1 MPPYLDCSRMP
12 FPFLDFPP
20 LPTNMPDSSRP
31 SAVSRASV
39 VNLKAVSSE
48 LLVWYRATP
57 RRPTRSQQEC
67 RPMSTYMPKPGEV
80 KGNWHVV
87 DATDQVLGRLAA
99 RISIILQGKHKPTYT
114 PHVDTGDFVIV
125 LNADKVKVTGK
136 KADVL
141 EYDTYS
147 RYPGGRNVY
156 SFKRMT
162 ELHPEKVIELAVR
175 RMLPKS
181 KMGRNILG
189 KLKIYRGT
197 EHPHQAQQPQEL
209 KIA

>member
-1 MPPYLDCSRMP
+1 
-12 FPFLDFPP
+12 
-20 LPTNMPDSSRP
+20 
-31 SAVSRASV
+31 
-39 VNLKAVSSE
+39 
-48 LLVWYRATP
+48 
-57 RRPTRSQQEC
+57 
-67 RPMSTYMPKPGEV
+67 MSTYMPKPGEI
-80 KGNWHVV
+80 KCDWHVV
-87 DATDQVLGRLAA
+87 DATDLVLGRLASKVA
-99 RISIILQGKHKPTYT
+99 LILQGKNKATYT

-147 RYPGGRNVY
+147 RYPGGRHLY
-156 SFKRMT
+156 SFKHM
-162 ELHPEKVIELAVR
+162 HANKPEKLLELAVR

-197 EHPHQAQQPQEL
+197 EHPHSAQQPKEL
-209 KIA
+209 KLFK

>member
-1 MPPYLDCSRMP
+1 
-12 FPFLDFPP
+12 
-20 LPTNMPDSSRP
+20 
-31 SAVSRASV
+31 
-39 VNLKAVSSE
+39 
-48 LLVWYRATP
+48 
-57 RRPTRSQQEC
+57 
-67 RPMSTYMPKPGEV
+67 MSTYMPKPGEI

-99 RISIILQGKHKPTYT
+99 RIAIILQGKHKATYT

-125 LNADKVKVTGK
+125 LNADKVKVTGNK
-136 KADVL
+136 SEVL

-147 RYPGGRNVY
+147 RYPGGRQVY
-156 SFKRMT
+156 SYKRMN
-162 ELHPEKVIELAVR
+162 EQHPEKLIELAVR

-189 KLKIYRGT
+189 KLKIYKGT
-197 EHPHQAQQPQEL
+197 EHPHQAQQPKEL